1 MAPIVSDVVVHLRTD
16 RSVTQMMLE
25 NPSNTSP
32 SDIVCE
38 DTLTGKIA
46 TYGGLRTDAFAA
58 AYSLREKHGLV
69 GGDTVTIIGRS
80 QVDYIVAAHAVWAAG
95 CIVNTVNHSSTPKEM
110 LHALQIVKPRLLI
123 VDVAVVKKVRQA
135 LESLDKSIPTP
146 AIMTLVERVEGT
158 PLFPDDLIS
167 HDSRVDPSAYVLDG
181 RDARQVCAAVVLSSG
196 TTGLP
201 KAVMLSHHN
210 LVSICEM
217 LRGHNPDNWRGR
229 SQREIFFP
237 PLSHIYGLYVC
248 ALMSPWLGSY
258 VCMVPSFD
266 VATYC
271 RLMHEKRAT
280 LARLVP
286 PVALA
291 LAQSDVV
298 KKYTYEHLEY
308 FSCSAAP
315 LTPVVACQLRRQFPG
330 VSLCQTYGCTELA
343 SCVAQSGVRDEGK
356 APLIAA
362 GSLLAN
368 MNVRFIGEDG
378 QDVAAGKPGEICVSS
393 PTIMMGYKDNAE
405 ATQEAMLEPGWFRT
419 GDVGYLDAQ
428 GYLIIVD
435 RLKDVIKYKGF
446 QVSPSE
452 LEEVLFQ
459 HSGIQDVGVTSVWDD
474 GQATELPCAF
484 VVPKVGRGSDS
495 LAKDIKAMVAS
506 KVAGYKKLTGGVYF
520 MDALPRNPTGKLLRR
535 ELRKIAQTRARL

>member
-1 MAPIVSDVVVHLRTD
+1 MAPIISDVVVHMRTD

-25 NPSNTSP
+25 NPCNADPSN
-32 SDIVCE
+32 IVCE
-38 DTLTGKIA
+38 DTLTSKTA
-46 TYGGLRTDAFAA
+46 TYGSIRADAFAA
-58 AYSLREKHGLV
+58 AHALRHQHGLAA
-69 GGDTVTIIGRS
+69 GDTVTIIGRS
-80 QVDYIVAAHAVWAAG
+80 QVDYILAAHAVWAAG
-95 CIVNTVNHSSTPKEM
+95 CVVSTVNHSSAPKEIV
-110 LHALQIVKPRLLI
+110 HALKIVKPRLLI
-123 VDVAVVKKVRQA
+123 VDVAVLDKVRRA
-135 LESLDKSIPTP
+135 FEGLDVSP
-146 AIMTLVERVEGT
+146 AVMTLVERVPDT
-158 PLFPDDLIS
+158 PLFPDDLLSNERI
-167 HDSRVDPSAYVLDG
+167 DASAYVLDG
-181 RDARQVCAAVVLSSG
+181 RDARTVCAAVVLSSG

-210 LVSICEM
+210 LVCISEM
-217 LRGHNPDNWRGR
+217 LRAHNPDNWRG
-229 SQREIFFP
+229 SQREVFFP

-248 ALMSPWLGSY
+248 ALMAPWLGSY

-266 VATYC
+266 VETYC

-291 LAQSDVV
+291 LAQSPVV
-298 KKYTYEHLEY
+298 QKYSYPDLEY

-315 LTPVVACQLRRQFPG
+315 LTPVVANQLRRQFPG

-343 SCVAQSGVRDEGK
+343 SCVAQSGVRDRHK

-368 MNVRFIGEDG
+368 MHVRFVNEQG
-378 QDVAAGKPGEICVSS
+378 QDVMPPVPGEICVSS
-393 PTIMMGYKDNAE
+393 PTIMMGYKDDPA
-405 ATQEAMLEPGWFRT
+405 ATAATMLEPGWFRT
-419 GDVGYLDAQ
+419 GDVGYLNAN
-428 GYLIIVD
+428 GYLVIVD

-474 GQATELPCAF
+474 AQATELPCAF
-484 VVPKVGRGSDS
+484 VVPRTGKGTDD
-495 LAKDIKAMVAS
+495 LASNIKNMVAS

-520 MDALPRNPTGKLLRR
+520 VDELPRNPTGKLLRR

>member
-1 MAPIVSDVVVHLRTD
+1 MAPIISDVVVHLRTD
-16 RSVTQMMLE
+16 RSVTHMMLE
-25 NPSNTSP
+25 NPSNTAP

-38 DTLTGKIA
+38 DTLTGKTA

-58 AYSLREKHGLV
+58 AHSLRHHHNLKS
-69 GGDTVTIIGRS
+69 GDTVTIIGRS
-80 QVDYIVAAHAVWAAG
+80 QVDYIVAAHAIWAAG
-95 CIVNTVNHSSTPKEM
+95 CVVNTINHSSTPKEM

-123 VDVAVVKKVRQA
+123 VDVAVLDKVRRA
-135 LESLDKSIPTP
+135 VDSLDSVDKP
-146 AIMTLVERVEGT
+146 AIMTLIKRVPET

-167 HDSRVDPSAYVLDG
+167 PGQRVDPSAYVLDG
-181 RDARQVCAAVVLSSG
+181 RDARQVCAAIVLSSG

-210 LVSICEM
+210 LVCICEM
-217 LRGHNPDNWRGR
+217 LRGHNPDNWRGS

-266 VATYC
+266 VETYC

-291 LAQSDVV
+291 LSKSTAV
-298 KKYTYEHLEY
+298 KKYSYPSLEY

-315 LTPVVACQLRRQFPG
+315 LTPVVANQLRRQFPG

-368 MNVRFIGEDG
+368 MHVRFVDEDG
-378 QDVAAGKPGEICVSS
+378 KDVSPPTPGEICVSS
-393 PTIMMGYKDNAE
+393 PTIMMGYKDNAA

-419 GDVGYLDAQ
+419 GDVGYLDAN
-428 GYLIIVD
+428 GYLVIVD

-459 HSGIQDVGVTSVWDD
+459 HSGVQDVGVTSVWDD
-474 GQATELPCAF
+474 AQATELPCAF
-484 VVPKVGRGSDS
+484 VVPKTSGSEE
-495 LAKDIKAMVAS
+495 LAKDIMAMVAS

-520 MDALPRNPTGKLLRR
+520 LDVLPRNPTGKLLRR